1 MKKRNKLLIKLGILC
16 TAFVGLITALV
27 VPTKAY
33 YVDSNGNLASSNLM
47 NPDFINDN
55 SLSITDYHTIN
66 DYGLIANTDYTLS
79 FQALTAN
86 YFYYRVNWSS
96 DNYTSW
102 VRSDSS
108 LTFNIGSYT
117 EFSIVADRV
126 YDKSLFNLM
135 LNTGS
140 TPLDYEVY
148 GAIYYSQ
155 ANYNAYGSENA
166 SYIATPYN
174 AYIEYYT
181 NDLDSSL
188 CTYYFV
194 YHGDR
199 YVHAEKTSVNSNL
212 EIYNLTTEQKE
223 LIDNS
228 FVSDYGWFI
237 EDYGSYNGIVGF
249 LNEFASNPN
258 RYLDKPWKVVFEYQA
273 PVKFVNTPFNIGD
286 EGIANV
292 YYDNQLI
299 TSIVA
304 PGFQNFTA
312 NRFEIVGQNDFG
324 VKSIFLSS
332 NPMDSYWVGYFK
344 GFNIQQEKIEQLEN
358 ANAILLQ
365 QLNNASSTN
374 ANALFWTIAATP
386 FESFKTIWNVDV
398 LGLNISGFVLGVL
411 LALIILYIIKKVW

>member
-47 NPDFINDN
+47 NPEFINDN

-79 FQALTAN
+79 FQALAAN

-155 ANYNAYGSENA
+155 ANYNAYGTEQYNEGVNDVYNSLQQQPIAQSSSVSGATLNADMTLYQRITFTNVDSGSDYIDLTWSSVGGKYSSITFSFDSDYYFTNVTLSSFNPPFVSGRLFIEGYDMDINRIDSTWGFYNISSVYSGTARSITINLMSSSSTSITIRFKINSLLSSIADTQTAYNTGYENGYRTA
-166 SYIATPYN
+166 EESYIA
-174 AYIEYYT
+174 E
-181 NDLDSSL
+181 
-188 CTYYFV
+188 
-194 YHGDR
+194 
-199 YVHAEKTSVNSNL
+199 
-212 EIYNLTTEQKE
+212 
-223 LIDNS
+223 
-228 FVSDYGWFI
+228 
-237 EDYGSYNGIVGF
+237 
-249 LNEFASNPN
+249 
-258 RYLDKPWKVVFEYQA
+258 
-273 PVKFVNTPFNIGD
+273 
-286 EGIANV
+286 
-292 YYDNQLI
+292 
-299 TSIVA
+299 VA
-304 PGFQNFTA
+304 
-312 NRFEIVGQNDFG
+312 
-324 VKSIFLSS
+324 
-332 NPMDSYWVGYFK
+332 
-344 GFNIQQEKIEQLEN
+344 QLES
-358 ANAILLQ
+358 ANATLQ
-365 QLNNASSTN
+365 SQINMGTTN
-374 ANALFWTIAATP
+374 ANALFWTIASTP

-398 LGLNISGFVLGVL
+398 MGLNISGFVLGVL